1 MFSKE
6 IIEEAQREFS
16 KLSGKEI
23 SEGTAELWL
32 QNLVDYFKI
41 LIEIDRDIKAKEAD
55 KHEGD
60 ETPSFE

>member
-6 IIEEAQREFS
+6 LIEEAQREFS

-23 SEGTAELWL
+23 TEGTAEIWL

-41 LIEIDRDIKAKEAD
+41 LIEIDRDIKSEEAD
-55 KHEGD
+55 KQVND
-60 ETPSFE
+60 ETLRVD